1 MYDVQYGSKFILLYV
16 DTWLSQQHLLK
27 VFFFPLSCLDIFVE
41 NQLTASVKANF
52 WIVSFIPLTCML
64 SLFQ

>member
-1 MYDVQYGSKFILLYV
+1 MCSRGSKFIPLYV

-27 VFFFPLSCLDIFVE
+27 VFFFPPLNYLDIFVE
-41 NQLTASVKANF
+41 KQLTVSVKAHL
-52 WIVSFIPLTCML
+52 WIVCFIPLICML